1 MRIEITH
8 TVKGT
13 NYAPFIQA
21 FKEALAIDR
30 ESNENFKEPRVLVN
44 VFGELNRVRFEY
56 ELEQTDSQF
65 QGWLN
70 NGCPSFIEGIHGHG
84 HEKAH
89 SYSERMEVAWVRDV
103 DVSSVG

>member
-21 FKEALAIDR
+21 FKEALAVDR

-70 NGCPSFIEGIHGHG
+70 NGCPSFIEARIQLVS
-84 HEKAH
+84 AI
-89 SYSERMEVAWVRDV
+89 SVYVERNP
-103 DVSSVG
+103 VSLDKISWGV